1 MIYKGVIRMKKI
13 LIIDDSSYMI
23 MFLKKI
29 IKKDGL
35 YMMFDA
41 STKEDAV
48 EMFKTVKPDIVTLD
62 LNISEVR
69 RDGIDVLTEIM
80 NINPEAVVIV
90 ISASGYE
97 NLKDECIALGAKSYI
112 KKPFETETLL
122 KVLEEYK

>member
-1 MIYKGVIRMKKI
+1 MKKV
-13 LIIDDSSYMI
+13 LIIDDSSYMR

-35 YMMFDA
+35 YMFFEA
-41 STKEDAV
+41 STKEEAL
-48 EMFKTVKPDIVTLD
+48 ESFKNVKPDIVTLD
-62 LNISEVR
+62 LNISNVR

-97 NLKDECIALGAKSYI
+97 NYKDECMALGAKSYL
-112 KKPFETETLL
+112 KKPFETETLSQI
-122 KVLEEYK
+122 LEEYK